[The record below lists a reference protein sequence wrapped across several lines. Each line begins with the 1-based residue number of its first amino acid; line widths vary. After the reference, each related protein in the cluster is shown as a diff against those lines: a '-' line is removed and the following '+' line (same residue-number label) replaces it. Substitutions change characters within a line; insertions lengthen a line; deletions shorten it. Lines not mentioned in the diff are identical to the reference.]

1 MKQVSD
7 AVPVAKGAICYCL
20 DEFSTG
26 PKARERVQNLSDAI
40 SALTPSYAG
49 LADVFD
55 QHLLSYKFKKPASR
69 LAIVDFLNTYW
80 FDPKSRVSFFPGV
93 PVAKIYAKGVLQAL
107 KLSLGGKGPVVPIN
121 SWWILDASKVE
132 LLSIADQEADVT
144 VSGNVTLLIETPRP
158 KKIAGMAVPP
168 WILGNTAEAYVTRQQ
183 GSSVATKRV
192 RNLR

>member
-7 AVPVAKGAICYCL
+7 AVPAAKGAICYCL

-26 PKARERVQNLSDAI
+26 PGARARVQNLNDAI
-40 SALTPSYAG
+40 SALAPSYAG
-49 LADVFD
+49 LANAFD
-55 QHLLSYKFKKPASR
+55 QYLLSYKFTTPASR
-69 LAIVDFLNTYW
+69 LAIVNFLDTYW
-80 FDPKSRVSFFPGV
+80 FDPKSPVTFFPGV

-121 SWWILDASKVE
+121 SWWVLGASEVE
-132 LLSIADQEADVT
+132 LLSTADQEAGVT
-144 VSGNVTLLIETPRP
+144 ISDSVTLLIETPRP
-158 KKIAGMAVPP
+158 KKIQGMAVPP

-183 GSSVATKRV
+183 GRSVTTKRV